1 MKFLT
6 ALSCGLLLLSLPAA
20 AQQLKLGDNPS
31 AVKKDAVLELNSTN
45 QGLLL
50 PRVLKSQILTGG
62 KLFNADNGML
72 VYVTDGG
79 EQIMYNKRNGVWEK
93 VGDYT
98 NNIWNANKIQ
108 NRNISTTAP
117 ATGDVLK
124 WNGVT
129 NLWEPTMD
137 NGLGVTYATLPDNNA
152 YNADTPDDDARM
164 KIWASPGTGTVLSG
178 PLGTDAHSWNILAF
192 KGPGFTTQLYFD
204 KSTLAIKE
212 WGGNTSPL
220 THNTTNIWYKVVT
233 INGDLNLVSGGL
245 VFAEKT
251 SDNNTEVKQQAD
263 KLFWDNTNDRLGVGT
278 NAPTSTL
285 HAGGS
290 FATNVTV
297 LAPGNVTLNET
308 HNVVVFR
315 RNSGNSNMTVTL
327 PLSSTCLGREYTIV
341 REYTGSGNG
350 NVIVA
355 IGGGDALRGSP
366 ITYNANAVLKVQSIG
381 TRWIILVNST
391 TAL

>member
-6 ALSCGLLLLSLPAA
+6 ALYCGLLLYSLPAA

-31 AVKKDAVLELNSTN
+31 VVKKDAVLELNSPN

-72 VYVTDGG
+72 VFVTDAG
-79 EQIMYNKRNGVWEK
+79 EQIMYNKRDGAWEK

-98 NNIWNANKIQ
+98 SNIWNASKIQ
-108 NRNISTTAP
+108 NRSVAITAP
-117 ATGDVLK
+117 VTGDVLK
-124 WNGVT
+124 WNGAT

-137 NGLGVTYATLPDNNA
+137 NGAGVTYGTLPDNEA
-152 YNADTPDDDARM
+152 YKADAPDDDARM

-178 PLGTDAHSWNILAF
+178 PLGTDAHSWNMLAF

-220 THNTTNIWYKVVT
+220 THNASNIWYKVVT
-233 INGDLNLVSGGL
+233 INGDLNLVTGGL
-245 VFAEKT
+245 VFAEKS
-251 SDNNTEVKQQAD
+251 SDSNTEVKQQAD
-263 KLFWDNTNDRLGVGT
+263 KLFWDNPNDRLGVGT
-278 NAPTSTL
+278 NVPTSTL

-290 FATNVTV
+290 FAANVTV
-297 LAPGNVTLNET
+297 LAPGNITLNET

-315 RNSGNSNMTVTL
+315 KTNTGTSNMTATL
-327 PLSSTCLGREYTIV
+327 PDPATCVGREYTII
-341 REYTGSGNG
+341 RDYTSGSGTVSVTATG
-350 NVIVA
+350 LKGGTVA
-355 IGGGDALRGSP
+355 LTGKD
-366 ITYNANAVLKVQSIG
+366 TFKVQSIG
-381 TRWIILVNST
+381 NRWIILIQHT
-391 TAL
+391 TGF